1 MCPRVRRD
9 SHLSRLPLGRF
20 RERSEVRQSSQDTTV
35 RNPLSQTQVYPKTS
49 REATV
54 GAARLKK
61 GALLALGRRGSV
73 TSRPKRSGEWAD
85 GVGRWCRRWGEPR
98 VVALESVGVA
108 QRRTGRAARSQ
119 AIRDRRRERTASGTV
134 RANWQVYRS
143 TPYVPTHRAFAH
155 PPAPAAHCSAP
166 APPCQ
171 PSARTPKMGPAP
183 AASPRWAPVT
193 PAQPSE
199 LSMLGSGC
207 AGGEELA
214 PRTLEPSNRCH
225 AFVPSS
231 AAGLCNSEQR
241 QRRHWRRRSGD
252 GGNGDGDSSG
262 GSSGA
267 GGSGDG
273 GSGGSDSGD
282 GDSG

>member
-1 MCPRVRRD
+1 
-9 SHLSRLPLGRF
+9 
-20 RERSEVRQSSQDTTV
+20 
-35 RNPLSQTQVYPKTS
+35 
-49 REATV
+49 V

-61 GALLALGRRGSV
+61 GALPALGRRGRV
-73 TSRPKRSGEWAD
+73 GAGPKGSGEWAD
-85 GVGRWCRRWGEPR
+85 GVGRWWARRGEPR
-98 VVALESVGVA
+98 VVTLESVGVA
-108 QRRTGRAARSQ
+108 QAANWARVRSQ
-119 AIRDRRRERTASGTV
+119 ALRHRSRERTACGKACAS
-134 RANWQVYRS
+134 WQGHHM
-143 TPYVPTHRAFAH
+143 TAHVPTHRTHAH
-155 PPAPAAHCSAP
+155 PSAAAAHCSAP

-171 PSARTPKMGPAP
+171 PSARTPNMGPAP

-193 PAQPSE
+193 PAQSSE

>member
-1 MCPRVRRD
+1 M
-9 SHLSRLPLGRF
+9 
-20 RERSEVRQSSQDTTV
+20 
-35 RNPLSQTQVYPKTS
+35 
-49 REATV
+49 

-85 GVGRWCRRWGEPR
+85 GMGRWCRRWGEPR

-134 RANWQVYRS
+134 RTNWQVYRS

-199 LSMLGSGC
+199 LLVLGSGC
-207 AGGEELA
+207 AGGEELVNSN
-214 PRTLEPSNRCH
+214 PRTLEPMPRPLRRPPPPLLPPAARSFARTLCRSLPRSRCH
-225 AFVPSS
+225 VCD
-231 AAGLCNSEQR
+231 G
-241 QRRHWRRRSGD
+241 RSGD
-252 GGNGDGDSSG
+252 IIGDGSRDRQGGTGRGNGRREHVRAVGNPG
-262 GSSGA
+262 GSTTLRTQIS
-267 GGSGDG
+267 SR
-273 GSGGSDSGD
+273 
-282 GDSG
+282 